1 MTFIGFQAINLLPAV
16 AGGFWRILY
25 VTVPF
30 AVVHI
35 RLILYTFSRKPAGL
49 TGSDLQTSA

>member
-1 MTFIGFQAINLLPAV
+1 MTFTGFHAINLLLAI

-30 AVVHI
+30 AV
-35 RLILYTFSRKPAGL
+35 
-49 TGSDLQTSA
+49 D

>member
-1 MTFIGFQAINLLPAV
+1 MTFTGLHAINLLLAI

-30 AVVHI
+30 AV
-35 RLILYTFSRKPAGL
+35 
-49 TGSDLQTSA
+49 D